1 MSDIKTIWER
11 IADALRLH
19 GIDVYPPA
27 TKQGECKSEYAV
39 LKEDGSNQ
47 IGTFSSESHYYTILC
62 YVPKERYT
70 QLSRFKQ
77 EIKAIVAT
85 DLYPMLMPT
94 GQETPDFY
102 DDTVK
107 AHMVSITYRNSV
119 RNEKL

>member
-1 MSDIKTIWER
+1 MDIKTIWER

-27 TKQGECKSEYAV
+27 TKQGECKSEYV
-39 LKEDGSNQ
+39 VIKEDGSNQ